1 MARRIFICFRKIVET
16 SGEIMTQKEDGFL
29 QRFNHLLAWF
39 TLLLFGALAISGFG
53 MTNPVLTSR
62 LTGGLF
68 NAAFSIYL
76 HANLA
81 VPALILLLVH
91 FLIGAKTALTR
102 WGIKENSLLNVFLII
117 LGAFLAALVILGR
130 YLILT

>member
-1 MARRIFICFRKIVET
+1 
-16 SGEIMTQKEDGFL
+16 MTQKEDGFL